1 MSDRYTLHNGDCF
14 DVLKTFEDASIDAVV
29 TDPPAGINF
38 MGSNWDV
45 KRGYE
50 PKTKR
55 GAILHDALSK
65 LAEMNYW
72 GDRDFNELGGFAV
85 FITDVFCEVFRVLRP
100 GGHALVWTLPR
111 TSDLTGLGLRAAGF
125 EVRDDVCKFGALFG
139 SGFPKSLDVSKA
151 IDRVQGNERKVVGT
165 VGSDKP
171 KTRDRIA
178 LDYGGATGK
187 AKNALKDGFNIT
199 TPGSETSAKWE
210 GFGTALK
217 PSREDWLLVR
227 RPLDGTVAANVLS
240 HGTGA
245 LNIDGCRIPTDWS
258 TDPTRRGWQ
267 GGNLSHEGG
276 AVAFMDH
283 SVRVSQPNQG
293 GRFPTHTILTHH
305 PSCEPCGTKKVKA
318 AQGERRETGKGATPI
333 VTGTRDTGLLI
344 GYADKDGTE
353 TVQAFSC
360 AAYCPTCN
368 HGFTAESGSAAICS
382 CGAQAEWV
390 CPVAALD
397 FSTLGRVHSAG
408 HARTADHSSEYD
420 ASSYDMSGKRQ
431 MNRYPVTGDNPSRFM
446 HTFHYYTKASRAER
460 EKYVTIEP
468 DAPILHIKRRL
479 EASGRVPRPEFKAS
493 FDALVEKAMA
503 RPRNDHSTL
512 KPIELM
518 KWLVRL
524 IGCQKGSVILD
535 PFMGSGTTGI
545 AAVTEG
551 FKFIGIEQNAR
562 FVEIAHQRISKARPG
577 QEVEHYLQGMVPLF
591 GR

>member
-1 MSDRYTLHNGDCF
+1 MSKVPQNVPVKAAVIDAALVKGSLPDEPLTERGKLLGTILESYECNLPIYVC
-14 DVLKTFEDASIDAVV
+14 DVLC
-29 TDPPAGINF
+29 
-38 MGSNWDV
+38 DV
-45 KRGYE
+45 F
-50 PKTKR
+50 
-55 GAILHDALSK
+55 LALS
-65 LAEMNYW
+65 
-72 GDRDFNELGGFAV
+72 
-85 FITDVFCEVFRVLRP
+85 P
-100 GGHALVWTLPR
+100 GGHALVSALPA
-111 TSDLTGLGLRAAGF
+111 TADLTGLGLRAAGF
-125 EVRDDVCKFGALFG
+125 EVRDVLSVFSANG
-139 SGFPKSLDVSKA
+139 
-151 IDRVQGNERKVVGT
+151 RV
-165 VGSDKP
+165 
-171 KTRDRIA
+171 
-178 LDYGGATGK
+178 
-187 AKNALKDGFNIT
+187 
-199 TPGSETSAKWE
+199 
-210 GFGTALK
+210 
-217 PSREDWLLVR
+217 DWFLGR
-227 RPLDGTVAANVLS
+227 RPLGGTVAANVLS

-245 LNIDGCRIPTDWS
+245 LNIDGGRISYVSGRDKESNVSRPGRGNQSGNHAKDFPHQSEDW
-258 TDPTRRGWQ
+258 
-267 GGNLSHEGG
+267 GNWEGG
-276 AVAFMDH
+276 K
-283 SVRVSQPNQG
+283 
-293 GRFPTHTILTHH
+293 GRFPTHTTFTHH

-344 GYADKDGTE
+344 GYGDEDGTE
-353 TVQAFSC
+353 TVQAYSC